1 MGIISAIAGIGSALI
16 GARSAKKQATVQAE
30 SNDKAI
36 EASLMGFNYL
46 KGNEN
51 VNAAQAQ
58 GLTAQGAVGN
68 ALGLTGQGP
77 GEYQRLLGIGQ
88 EIASQ
93 GSSEYQRLL
102 GIGQALTGLGGDE
115 EAAQAAFQRYQNST
129 GYQFRLGQGME
140 AITGGAASRG
150 LLNSG
155 ATLKGL
161 NDYGQ
166 GAASAE
172 FGNYLGQLQQQSQQ
186 QYQQSQQQM
195 NNYQQQLANYQG
207 YLANLMGAQDTGL
220 NAAYNVASSGGTGG
234 ANAAQ
239 VGMQGA
245 AQINRLRQQG
255 TDNLISGLGSAA
267 GGLKDWW
274 DRRNP
279 QQAASGGPGN

>member
-77 GEYQRLLGIGQ
+77 G
-88 EIASQ
+88 
-93 GSSEYQRLL
+93 EYQRLL